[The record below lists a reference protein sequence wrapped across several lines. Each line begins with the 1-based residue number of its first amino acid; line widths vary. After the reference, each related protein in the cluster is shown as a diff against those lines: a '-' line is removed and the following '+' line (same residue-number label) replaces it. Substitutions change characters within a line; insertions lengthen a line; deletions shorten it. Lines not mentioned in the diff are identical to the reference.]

1 MLIASKVTI
10 LAPSEYALVPVP
22 SFHYKLELTQLYKCS
37 RILRRGFK
45 LYSLSVNPIT
55 RKMFLHHLDS
65 SSCVLCS
72 IFFSFYKSPKS
83 VILSVC
89 WELYAIPSESGRG
102 HMVWCVCN
110 NMLIS
115 NSSLFNSSDHETL
128 KRFIDAVF
136 SGEPDCL
143 YVQYSN
149 GISISEV
156 FC

>member
-1 MLIASKVTI
+1 
-10 LAPSEYALVPVP
+10 
-22 SFHYKLELTQLYKCS
+22 
-37 RILRRGFK
+37 
-45 LYSLSVNPIT
+45 
-55 RKMFLHHLDS
+55 MFLHHLDS

-72 IFFSFYKSPKS
+72 IFLSSYKSSKS
-83 VILSVC
+83 VILPVW
-89 WELYAIPSESGRG
+89 WELYAIPSESGHG

-128 KRFIDAVF
+128 KRFIDAMS
-136 SGEPDCL
+136 SGEPHCL